1 MGLQTTRPGI
11 VPAAFG
17 RGVRFANRR
26 PREFKPGLDG
36 GVSTS
41 WQVLGTV
48 ALSRRRS
55 RSEAIGSLWWFA
67 FAHGLLREAVPP
79 PSLQLGK
86 TVCSPEATALPGGGT
101 VRGHTPSSRPRG
113 DASVPSDRSGGRYLS
128 VPAWPPRAA
137 KGNAGD
143 SGRIV
148 RDETPACGL
157 PCFINSLVGLR
168 RSFVSSRI
176 NDLVASRCRH

>member
-1 MGLQTTRPGI
+1 MSDFFTNELSSLGREARLCHRILLTTRPG
-11 VPAAFG
+11 VGPAPLVG
-17 RGVRFANRR
+17 TRR
-26 PREFKPGLDG
+26 RAAMGEPA
-36 GVSTS
+36 
-41 WQVLGTV
+41 V

-101 VRGHTPSSRPRG
+101 VRGHTPSSRPN
-113 DASVPSDRSGGRYLS
+113 DAASVPSDRSGGPVSFHAAR
-128 VPAWPPRAA
+128 PPRAA

-143 SGRIV
+143 FGRVFREEIPTCV
-148 RDETPACGL
+148 LCNFL
-157 PCFINSLVGLR
+157 
-168 RSFVSSRI
+168 
-176 NDLVASRCRH
+176 